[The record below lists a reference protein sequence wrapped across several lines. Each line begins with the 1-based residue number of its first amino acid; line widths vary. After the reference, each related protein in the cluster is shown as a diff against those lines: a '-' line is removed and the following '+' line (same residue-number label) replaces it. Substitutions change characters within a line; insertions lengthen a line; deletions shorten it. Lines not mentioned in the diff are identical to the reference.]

1 MTDQPI
7 SVAIPDGYTAIPL
20 GDIAAHTDLIHAI
33 DGGARPGNASFVSAI
48 ATLLESLVANGT
60 RYCGVGAHL
69 LPDGDPLYSCL
80 TVTVTDAVGGPRN
93 PRLVLADLVQS
104 RSADNTLGLSALVET
119 DTHPVLFT
127 EKVGSVIPRQCGENP
142 AVPAVY
148 QLQAVVPS
156 DDGNSMVAI
165 EFSTPDADRGI
176 ACRKMIADMARSVV
190 FRFPAILSLDLP

>member
-7 SVAIPDGYTAIPL
+7 SVAIPDGYSAIPL
-20 GDIAAHTDLIHAI
+20 GDVAAHTDLIHTIGA
-33 DGGARPGNASFVSAI
+33 GARPDSASFVSAI

-80 TVTVTDAVGGPRN
+80 TITVTDAVGGPRN

-104 RSADNTLGLSALVET
+104 RSADDTLGLSALVET

-127 EKVGSVIPRQCGENP
+127 EKVGSVLPPQCGENP
-142 AVPAVY
+142 ATPAVY

-156 DDGNSMVAI
+156 DDGNSLVAI

-190 FRFPAILSLDLP
+190 FRFPATSTLDLS

>member
-1 MTDQPI
+1 MTDQSI
-7 SVAIPDGYTAIPL
+7 SVAIPEGYSAVPL
-20 GDIAAHTDLIHAI
+20 GEVSAHTDLIRAI
-33 DGGARPGNASFVSAI
+33 GGGARPDSVSFLSAI

-104 RSADNTLGLSALVET
+104 RGADDTLGVSALVET

-127 EKVGSVIPRQCGENP
+127 EKIGSAIPRQSGEN
-142 AVPAVY
+142 ATAPAVY
-148 QLQAVVPS
+148 QLQALVPS
-156 DDGNSMVAI
+156 DDGSSLVAI
-165 EFSTPDADRGI
+165 EFATPDAARGI

-190 FRFPAILSLDLP
+190 FRLPATASLNL

>member
-7 SVAIPDGYTAIPL
+7 SVAIPDGYTAVPL
-20 GDIAAHTDLIHAI
+20 DDVVAHADLIRATGRGEVAQP
-33 DGGARPGNASFVSAI
+33 DKVSFLSAI
-48 ATLLESLVANGT
+48 ATLLESLAANGT

-80 TVTVTDAVGGPRN
+80 TVSVADAAGGPRN
-93 PRLVLADLVQS
+93 PRLVLSDLVQS
-104 RSADNTLGLSALVET
+104 RSADGTLGQSALVET

-127 EKVGSVIPRQCGENP
+127 EKVGYMTPHQSGQKR
-142 AVPAVY
+142 ATPAVY

-156 DDGNSMVAI
+156 EDGNSLVAI
-165 EFSTPDADRGI
+165 EFSTPDAERGI

-190 FRFPAILSLDLP
+190 S

>member
-7 SVAIPDGYTAIPL
+7 SVAIPDGYTAVPL

-33 DGGARPGNASFVSAI
+33 GGDARPGNASFVSAI
-48 ATLLESLVANGT
+48 ATLMESLVANGT

-80 TVTVTDAVGGPRN
+80 TVTVTDAIGGPRN

-127 EKVGSVIPRQCGENP
+127 EKIGSVIPRQCGESP

-156 DDGNSMVAI
+156 DDGNSLVAI

-176 ACRKMIADMARSVV
+176 AGRKMIADMARSVV
-190 FRFPAILSLDLP
+190 FRFPAVLNLDLP